1 MTYADIILP
10 VPLNQTFTYIIPDE
24 LEKMVQIGQRV
35 LAPFGRSHTYT
46 GIIVGLNPHRPETN
60 YELKPIQQV
69 LDEGPI
75 IRHPQYPLWQW
86 IANYYMCPIGD
97 VMKAALP
104 SELKPEEGKEGTVRE
119 DFQPKMRTMVQI
131 TLPSFDES
139 FPSSNTSNPSLRAP
153 LARTEGSNPSPL
165 ESAFKALQ
173 RSPQQQALFMKLLD
187 MSHALQKAKADPV
200 PKDVLLKMAGVSTAI
215 FNEVHKKG
223 LLTTFEEPVSRLDTR
238 DDPYLDQKCE
248 PMHPLTEM
256 QTVAYRQICHSLR
269 DHQVC
274 LLQGVT
280 SSGKTEIYMHLIQ
293 EVISQGRQALLMVPE
308 IALTTQLC
316 QRLRRVFGK
325 QMLVYHSKLSD
336 TERVEIWK
344 AMLDDSKGA
353 VQSSRLIVGVRSSIF
368 LPFRQLGLVIV
379 DEEHEPSYKQQDPA
393 PRYHG
398 RDTAIILAMR
408 HGAKV
413 LLGSATPS
421 LESFYL
427 AKQGKYGLVRLT
439 ERHAGVSLPKI
450 SLVPTK
456 DVFSPELVKKIGHTL
471 QQGQQAILFQNRRGY
486 SSQIECVQCGW
497 TPHCPRC
504 DVSLTYH
511 KRTRALECHYC
522 GYRMPW
528 PQICPQCEGRQLETQ
543 GYGTERIEEGLQR
556 LLPIARPIRMD
567 TDSTG
572 TRKSYERIIQDFEQ
586 KKCNVLIGTQMV
598 TKGLD
603 FSSVQT
609 VGILSADGL
618 MNFPDFRAHERAFQL
633 MEQVAGRAGR
643 REGQQGEVIIQC
655 RDPKNPLLQQVVSH
669 DYLAMAES
677 QLEDRRRYG
686 YPPFTRL
693 IIIYMKGR
701 YEDRLDAMVAQYVQ
715 QLRYTFGE
723 RVLGPEAPPIG
734 RVKNMFIRQV
744 LLKVEREASTSE
756 IRRLLNIIQSKLSQD
771 IQEFS
776 RIVFYYDVD
785 PM

>member
-1 MTYADIILP
+1 MSAWAATPNDNNRSNLQKFFHNVEGYGRLGYSIGGTAPMGMPAEIRKLNKFILQPNVSFGADLIKPASQHWGVLAGIHFENKAMHIDATVKNYHMQITQGGQTLEGRFTGKNDSHA
-10 VPLNQTFTYIIPDE
+10 VQWTFTIP
-24 LEKMVQIGQRV
+24 VQAVYKFNDKWKLKFGPYFSYVTSCNFDGFAYDGYLRV
-35 LAPFGRSHTYT
+35 
-46 GIIVGLNPHRPETN
+46 
-60 YELKPIQQV
+60 
-69 LDEGPI
+69 
-75 IRHPQYPLWQW
+75 
-86 IANYYMCPIGD
+86 
-97 VMKAALP
+97 
-104 SELKPEEGKEGTVRE
+104 
-119 DFQPKMRTMVQI
+119 
-131 TLPSFDES
+131 
-139 FPSSNTSNPSLRAP
+139 
-153 LARTEGSNPSPL
+153 
-165 ESAFKALQ
+165 
-173 RSPQQQALFMKLLD
+173 
-187 MSHALQKAKADPV
+187 
-200 PKDVLLKMAGVSTAI
+200 
-215 FNEVHKKG
+215 
-223 LLTTFEEPVSRLDTR
+223 
-238 DDPYLDQKCE
+238 DDP
-248 PMHPLTEM
+248 T
-256 QTVAYRQICHSLR
+256 
-269 DHQVC
+269 
-274 LLQGVT
+274 
-280 SSGKTEIYMHLIQ
+280 
-293 EVISQGRQALLMVPE
+293 
-308 IALTTQLC
+308 
-316 QRLRRVFGK
+316 
-325 QMLVYHSKLSD
+325 
-336 TERVEIWK
+336 
-344 AMLDDSKGA
+344 
-353 VQSSRLIVGVRSSIF
+353 
-368 LPFRQLGLVIV
+368 
-379 DEEHEPSYKQQDPA
+379 
-393 PRYHG
+393 
-398 RDTAIILAMR
+398 
-408 HGAKV
+408 GAKV

-450 SLVPTK
+450 TLVPTK

-567 TDSTG
+567 TDSTS

-655 RDPKNPLLQQVVSH
+655 RDPKNLLLQQVVSH

-701 YEDRLDAMVAQYVQ
+701 YEDRLDAMVAKYVQ

-744 LLKVEREASTSE
+744 LLKVEREASTRE
-756 IRRLLNIIQSKLSQD
+756 IRRLLGIIQNKLSQD